1 MSEFISV
8 CLGVR
13 LRSEDIEV
21 PAPKKKG
28 YDLAAATSWPKEKY
42 STQYCTDDWVGTLPS
57 LVLMLN

>member
-1 MSEFISV
+1 MMSEFISA

-42 STQYCTDDWVGTLPS
+42 IPNIARMIG
-57 LVLMLN
+57 